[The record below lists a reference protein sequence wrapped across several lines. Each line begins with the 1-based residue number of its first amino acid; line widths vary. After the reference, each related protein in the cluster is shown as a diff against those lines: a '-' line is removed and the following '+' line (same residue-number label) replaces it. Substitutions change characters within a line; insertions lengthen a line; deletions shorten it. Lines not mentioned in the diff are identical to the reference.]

1 MNSYRLRPLSI
12 TAFSFV
18 AVFGLLVSAATADL
32 VISEIMYNP
41 PGLPED
47 VAAEFIEIHN
57 NSDADVDLQGYRID
71 AGVDFLFTES
81 VITAGGYIVVVADLS
96 VFESI
101 HPTATGVVGPW
112 TGKLKNSG
120 ERIRLV
126 DAAGKKVDEVNF
138 ADQGDWAIRARGP
151 SDRGHEGW
159 IWLAPHDGGGK
170 SLELINPEL
179 TNNNGQNWGSS
190 SEDGGSPGSA
200 NSVTSA
206 DIAPLISKFKHRPQ
220 IPGSG
225 DRVTVS
231 CEIKDEAPA
240 GQSKAR
246 LFWRVDGED
255 NFESLLM
262 EFDGSD
268 GFSAEIP
275 AHDDGDIIEFFV
287 EADDGVNSRSWPAEV
302 SGEGHQANAL
312 FQVDDSFD
320 SVGAGIPGRQPTY
333 YVILT
338 EEEREELEDI
348 GTSSSRSESNAQM
361 NATFVS
367 AESASIK
374 TLYCSSIRNRG
385 AGSRDGP
392 PNNHLLIFRN
402 DDKWKGVSSIKF
414 NCRYVHSQTTGAW
427 LFQLMGVEVPDTVA
441 VQLRING
448 EDLAQSGGPL
458 MYGSYAML
466 ETLGS
471 DFTAAHWPEDPNGN
485 LYQMR
490 DDEDNGEEGDLRYE
504 GEDADSYRNTYFKQ
518 TNSSEDDWGDLIAL
532 TDVLNNSPAESY
544 YEDVS
549 RHVDIDQWLTHIAI
563 DALLGNRE
571 GGLNDGKGDDYV
583 LYRGVV
589 DQRFRFVPHDLDT
602 LLRGGVTKNIW
613 GYAALDGLEE
623 FLSHPEII
631 PLYYAKYL
639 DLIERVYRPEIIQ
652 PVIDRA
658 VGGFIPDNTLQS
670 MKEYVPGRIADVLS
684 QIPRSYS
691 ATTDLPVSPEGYFRT
706 NTGAAR
712 FSGDFHAARIRSVL
726 INGAPAQLDARAG
739 RWQLQ
744 VDADGGDVIKPG
756 LNRIVVQ
763 FFSGRSGTGRMLHG
777 EYLDVWYNT
786 GSLTEVSGTLSGGA
800 AQGELHL
807 ITRDSYRPGTPM
819 LVKVDFRKIDGS
831 YAREIWDATAIL
843 NADSPGVSITPG
855 TVQLRNGV
863 GTALVTVGGGPGGE
877 PVVLL
882 PLGGVW
888 KYLDDGSDQ
897 GVSWRNSG
905 FDDSAWE
912 SGPAELGYG
921 DNDEVTEVGYGG
933 SRNNKHATTYFRAA
947 FEVEDA
953 SLLTGLDLRLLYDD
967 GAVVYLNGNEF
978 HRTSNMTSNMAYDEY
993 TVGGDDTPDEDEIF
1007 LISDLS
1013 SALLVDGTNTLAVE
1027 VKQGDEE
1034 SSDISFNLEL
1044 IAQVVGSGV
1053 DPGNFTLTASSNGQK
1068 VSKAIAS
1075 LGSSPLITEISGILT
1090 GAASTWSGVM
1100 RLTGDVTVPRGHVLT
1115 VEPGALLMLDGTIEA
1130 QSTAG
1135 TDLIVQGTIDCRGSE
1150 ERPITF
1156 TASEPDAPW
1165 GEILFDQSEGANFT
1179 FTNVHRAGHSPA
1191 GGHTDHGR
1199 VLRINGSTVNFN
1211 DCNVTDNRGKVGE
1224 SAASGESNSAMVFRR
1239 CHLARSVMGLETF
1252 DSDVLVEDSHITDM
1266 LGIYRED
1273 GETDDNDAIYLHG
1286 AGEGQGITLR
1296 NLVVA
1301 YMDDDGIDTLN
1312 ADVTMEE
1319 VISRNCGDKGASLF
1333 TKNITITGGLFVN
1346 NSIGISAKDDARVT
1360 LEFVTVANNELVGIQ
1375 AENKDGNDDPSFYT
1389 IRNSIIWGNPD
1400 AVRTDYDPEDIS
1412 MSYCDLEE
1420 PWEGLGNINS
1430 DPAFVAVNAGNF
1442 NLGAGSPAIEAGDPE
1457 EGSPDLGYFPFHP
1470 QEGTEVRWTPHGGPY
1485 HVIDNVTI
1493 PAGTA
1498 LVIEPGT
1505 SVYFDE
1511 DKKLTINGISKIVGT
1526 PTSRIQFSPVPGV
1539 AFVPDSAGNG
1549 SLPDGPPK
1557 SEGIKIIDSMDP
1569 NNRIAHIDI
1578 GHAQDREG
1586 AIGIIRSQCVVDD
1599 VRFYGT
1605 KIRIFYT
1612 ADASIILENCK
1623 FPDVFGP
1630 DEQADALD
1638 LDNISEQVKGEGEI
1652 PEGGR
1657 YIIRNNAFGIT
1668 KGHNDVV
1675 DVDSGKR
1682 PGPIAQIIGN
1692 TFTNTGD
1699 EHIDLGG
1706 DVFVAGNVFRNVFK
1720 DDETSDRGY
1729 ANAISTGDAGLGT
1742 TIVVV
1747 RNIFWDID
1755 HCINLKIDTA
1765 TIFENNTVY
1774 KIHPDF
1780 NDRFENPSVASVV
1793 NLFVPTD
1800 TDEDATHGDGAYV
1813 SGNLLM
1819 KIPRVFSG
1827 ADDAKEEP
1835 FPTTPLEFFDNLVD
1849 PVISDITVGQNHAD
1863 QTIYDL
1869 GGGNA
1874 NGVARFTDSERGDFT
1889 LAPGSPG
1896 IAGHPMGH
1904 DLGAMVREGIFISGE
1919 PPARTNLPNATLRVA
1934 GPGMWNYRW
1943 RINGGDWSD
1952 ELPIGNGF
1960 DPPNATVRSADIEF
1974 RDLDD
1979 GIYFVEV
1986 EGQTFAGDWQTEPTG
2001 SKTWTVNRALPASV
2015 VINEVLAVNDSAFE
2029 HEGTFPDVIEL
2040 YNPGTADYDL
2050 GGHWFSD
2057 DPDYP
2062 GKSIFTPGTIV
2073 PAGGYLLLFADN
2085 AATSG
2090 IHLGFTLDRSGEQLT
2105 LYQDGAVVDSV
2116 SFGIQAGDLSI
2127 GRTGHDREWALNRPS
2142 PGSRNIRQATGN
2154 PAGVRISEWFTN
2166 GQVRF
2171 TDEFIE
2177 LYNPDSLPVD
2187 ISGLFVTD
2195 NPNTARRLE
2204 EIPQFS
2210 YIAASGFAVIE
2221 PENFGLSSMLELIGI
2236 AGADG
2241 ELIDA
2246 VIYGVQTEDYSQTRN
2261 VPGDGAIGFSRVPTP
2276 GIRTPTAIENEELVS
2291 LLDSLRITEIM
2302 FNPPGG
2308 SDYEYIE
2315 LENIG
2320 NSTID
2325 LAGVRLTEGVS
2336 FMFPEVMLFAGE
2348 QILVVKNITAFEGR
2362 YGSGLNIA
2370 GEYTGKLDNAGE
2382 ALKLGFPEPYSAAIL
2397 RFEYSDNWHD
2407 ETDGGGRALEFIDT
2421 TAGARSYSDRK
2432 SWGQSPL
2439 LGSPGGIIIVDS
2451 FAQWAARE
2459 GIDGESKDPDG
2470 DGLRNVVEYAIGTDP
2485 RLASVLPSPQ
2495 TPDRMGNSGLM
2506 VWQVES
2512 DLRRTDVRLLFEYSD
2527 DLSSWEQI
2535 PGVVE
2540 NGALLVRYSI
2550 VLPLNQ
2556 GRKFCRLRVILE

>member
-12 TAFSFV
+12 SAFSFV
-18 AVFGLLVSAATADL
+18 AVLGLLVSESTANL

-57 NSDADVDLQGYRID
+57 NSDSAVDLQGYRID
-71 AGVDFLFTES
+71 AGVEFLFSGS
-81 VITAGGYIVVVADLS
+81 VIAAGGYIVVAADLS
-96 VFESI
+96 VFESN
-101 HPTATGVVGPW
+101 HPTVTGVVGPW
-112 TGKLKNSG
+112 TGKLKNSV

-126 DAAGKKVDEVNF
+126 DAGGKKVDEVKF
-138 ADQGDWAIRARGP
+138 ADQGDWAMRERGP
-151 SDRGHEGW
+151 IDRGHEGW

-190 SEDGGSPGSA
+190 SEDGGSPGSV
-200 NSVTSA
+200 NSVAST
-206 DIAPLISKFKHRPQ
+206 DIAPIISKFKHRPQ

-231 CEIKDEAPA
+231 CEIKDESPP
-240 GQSKAR
+240 GESTAR

-275 AHDDGDIIEFFV
+275 AHDDGVIVEFFV
-287 EADDGVNSRSWPAEV
+287 EVDDGVNSRSWPAAV
-302 SGEGHQANAL
+302 SGGGHQANAL
-312 FQVDDSFD
+312 YQVDDAFD
-320 SVGAGIPGRQPTY
+320 PEAARMPGRQPTY

-374 TLYCSSIRNRG
+374 TIYCSSIRNRG

-392 PNNHLLIFRN
+392 PNNHLVGFRS
-402 DDKWKGVSSIKF
+402 DEEWKGVRSIKF
-414 NCRYVHSQTTGAW
+414 NCRYVHSQTTGSW

-448 EDLAQSGGPL
+448 ENLAQSGGPL
-458 MYGSYAML
+458 MYGSYAMV

-485 LYQMR
+485 LYQVR
-490 DDEDNGEEGDLRYE
+490 DDEDTGEEGDLRYE
-504 GEDADSYRNTYFKQ
+504 GEDAGSYRNTYFKQ
-518 TNSSEDDWGDLIAL
+518 TNSSEDDWSDLIAL

-549 RHVDIDQWLTHIAI
+549 RYVDINQWLTHLAV
-563 DALLGNRE
+563 DGLLGNRE

-583 LYRGVV
+583 LYRGIV

-602 LLRGGVTKNIW
+602 LLRGGVAKNIW
-613 GYAALDGLEE
+613 GYADLDGLEK
-623 FLSHPEII
+623 FLNHPDII

-652 PVIDRA
+652 PVIERA
-658 VGGFIPDNTLQS
+658 VGGFISNNALQA
-670 MKEYVPGRIADVLS
+670 MKEYVPGRITAVLS

-691 ATTDLPVSPEGYFRT
+691 AASDLPVTQEGYSRT
-706 NTGAAR
+706 NTGAVR
-712 FSGDFHAARIRSVL
+712 FSGDFHAARVRSVL
-726 INGAPAQLDARAG
+726 INGTPAQLDARAG

-744 VDADGGDVIKPG
+744 VDADGGDVINPG

-763 FFSGRSGTGRMLHG
+763 FFSGRSGTGRIFHV

-786 GSLTEVSGTLSGGA
+786 GSVTEVSGTLSGGA
-800 AQGELHL
+800 AQGVLHL
-807 ITRDSYRPGTPM
+807 NSRDSYSPGTPL

-843 NADSPGVSITPG
+843 NADSPGVSIIPD

-863 GTALVTVGGGPGGE
+863 GTALITVGGGPGGE
-877 PVVLL
+877 PVILV

-897 GVSWRNSG
+897 GTAWRNSG
-905 FDDSAWE
+905 FDDSSWE

-921 DNDEVTEVGYGG
+921 DNDEETEVGYGG
-933 SRNNKHATTYFRAA
+933 SSNDKHATTYFRAD

-953 SLLTGLDLRLLYDD
+953 ALLTGLELRLLYDD
-967 GAVVYLNGNEF
+967 GAIVYLNGNEL
-978 HRTSNMTSNMAYDEY
+978 HRTSNMASNMAYDEY
-993 TVGGDDTPDEDEIF
+993 TVDGDDTPDEDRIF

-1013 SALLVDGTNTLAVE
+1013 SSLLVDGTNTLAVE

-1044 IAQVVGSGV
+1044 IAQAVGSGV
-1053 DPGNFTLTASSNGQK
+1053 DPGNFILTANSNGQRA
-1068 VSKAIAS
+1068 SKTITS
-1075 LGSSPLITEISGILT
+1075 LGFSPLITEISGDLT

-1100 RLTGDVTVPRGHVLT
+1100 RLTGDVTVPREHVLT
-1115 VEPGALLMLDGTIEA
+1115 VEPGTLVLLDGTIEA
-1130 QSTAG
+1130 QSTTG
-1135 TDLIVQGTIDCRGSE
+1135 TDLIIQGTIDCRGSE
-1150 ERPITF
+1150 EQPITF

-1165 GEILFDQSEGANFT
+1165 GQILFDQSEGANFT
-1179 FTNVHRAGHSPA
+1179 FTNIHRAGHSPG
-1191 GGHTDHGR
+1191 GGHTGHGR
-1199 VLRINGSTVNFN
+1199 VLRIIGSTVSFN
-1211 DCNVTDNRGKVGE
+1211 DCNITDNRGKVGE
-1224 SAASGESNSAMVFRR
+1224 SGASGGSNSAIILRR

-1252 DSDVLVEDSHITDM
+1252 DTDVLVEDCHFTDM

-1273 GETDDNDAIYLHG
+1273 GVTDDNDAIYLHG
-1286 AGEGQGITLR
+1286 AGEGQSITLR

-1301 YMDDDGIDTLN
+1301 YIDDDGIDTLD
-1312 ADVTMEE
+1312 ADVVLEE

-1333 TKNITITGGLFVN
+1333 TEDITITGGLFVN

-1360 LEFVTVANNELVGIQ
+1360 LKFVTVANNELVGIQ
-1375 AENKDGNDDPSFYT
+1375 AENKDGSDDPSFYT
-1389 IRNSIIWGNPD
+1389 ISNSIIWGNAD
-1400 AVRTDYDPEDIS
+1400 AIRTDYDPEDIS
-1412 MSYCDLEE
+1412 VSYCDLEE
-1420 PWEGLGNINS
+1420 PWDGSGNINS
-1430 DPAFVAVNAGNF
+1430 DPVFVAAGAGNF
-1442 NLGAGSPAIEAGDPE
+1442 KLSAGSPAIGAGDPE
-1457 EGSPDLGYFPFHP
+1457 DGSPDLGYFPFQP
-1470 QEGTEVRWTPHGGPY
+1470 QEGAEVRWTPRGGPY
-1485 HVIDNVTI
+1485 HVIDDVTI
-1493 PAGTA
+1493 PVGTA
-1498 LVIEPGT
+1498 LVVEPGT

-1511 DKKLTINGISKIVGT
+1511 DKKLRINGISQIVGT

-1539 AFVPDSAGNG
+1539 PFVPDSAGNG

-1557 SEGIKIIDSMDP
+1557 SEGIKIIDSMNP

-1612 ADASIILENCK
+1612 LDASIILENCR

-1630 DEQADALD
+1630 DEQADELD

-1657 YIIRNNAFGIT
+1657 YIIRNNTFGIT

-1675 DVDSGKR
+1675 DVDSGRR
-1682 PGPIAQIIGN
+1682 PGPIVQIIGN

-1742 TIVVV
+1742 TIVVA

-1755 HCINLKIDTA
+1755 HCINLKIDTS

-1800 TDEDATHGDGAYV
+1800 TDVDATHGDGAYV

-1819 KIPRVFSG
+1819 EIPRVFSG

-1849 PVISDITVGQNHAD
+1849 PVISDIAIGQNHGD

-1869 GGGNA
+1869 GSGNA
-1874 NGVARFTDSERGDFT
+1874 TGVARFMDAEMGNFA
-1889 LAPGSPG
+1889 LAPGSAG

-1919 PPARTNLPNATLRVA
+1919 PPARTSSPNATLRVA
-1934 GPGMWNYRW
+1934 GPGIWNYRW
-1943 RINGGDWSD
+1943 RVNGGDWSG

-1960 DPPNATVRSADIEF
+1960 DPPNATVRKADIELS
-1974 RDLDD
+1974 DLDD
-1979 GIYFVEV
+1979 GTYIVEV
-1986 EGQTFAGDWQTEPTG
+1986 EGQTFAGSWQAEPTV
-2001 SKTWTVNRALPASV
+2001 SKAWTVNRVLPASV
-2015 VINEVLAVNDSAFE
+2015 VINEVLAVNDAAFE
-2029 HEGTFPDVIEL
+2029 HEGTFPDLIEL
-2040 YNPGTADYDL
+2040 YNAGTVDYDL

-2057 DPDYP
+2057 DPDSP
-2062 GKSIFTPGTIV
+2062 GKAIFAPGTIV
-2073 PAGGYLLLFADN
+2073 PAGGYLLLFADD

-2090 IHLGFTLDRSGEQLT
+2090 IHLGFTLDRSGEQLA
-2105 LYQDGAVVDSV
+2105 LYRDGIAVDSV

-2127 GRTGHDREWALNRPS
+2127 GRVGHDGEWQLNQPT
-2142 PGSRNIRQATGN
+2142 PGFMNVRQPTGN
-2154 PAGVRISEWFTN
+2154 AAGVRISEWFAN
-2166 GQVRF
+2166 GQVALA
-2171 TDEFIE
+2171 DEFIE
-2177 LYNPDSLPVD
+2177 LYNPDSLPVE
-2187 ISGLFVTD
+2187 ISGMFLTD
-2195 NPNTARRLE
+2195 NPNTALRLE
-2204 EIPQFS
+2204 EIPQLS
-2210 YIAASGFAVIE
+2210 YIAASGFGVIE
-2221 PENFGLSSMLELIGI
+2221 PGDFGLSSTMELIGF

-2246 VIYGVQTEDYSQTRN
+2246 VIYGVQAEDYSQVRN
-2261 VPGDGAIGFSRVPTP
+2261 VSGDGEVGFSRVPTP
-2276 GIRTPTAIENEELVS
+2276 GISTPNATENEYLVS

-2315 LENIG
+2315 FENIG
-2320 NSTID
+2320 DSHIE
-2325 LAGVRLTEGVS
+2325 LAGVRLTAGVS
-2336 FMFPEVMLFAGE
+2336 FVFPEVMLSPGE
-2348 QILVVKNITAFEGR
+2348 QILVVKNSVAFEHR
-2362 YGSGLNIA
+2362 YGSGSRIV
-2370 GEYTGKLDNAGE
+2370 GEYAGKLDNDGE
-2382 ALKLGFPEPYSAAIL
+2382 TLRLELPEPYNVAIL
-2397 RFEYSDNWHD
+2397 RFEYSDNWYD
-2407 ETDGGGRALEFIDT
+2407 NADGGGVALQVIDPA
-2421 TAGARSYSDRK
+2421 AGVRSYQDRK
-2432 SWGQSPL
+2432 SWDQSDL
-2439 LGSPGGIIIVDS
+2439 LGSPGGTIIVDS

-2459 GIDGESKDPDG
+2459 GIEGESEDPDG
-2470 DGLRNVVEYAIGTDP
+2470 DGLGNVVEYAIGSAP
-2485 RLASVLPSPQ
+2485 LLPSALPAPQ
-2495 TPDRMGNSGLM
+2495 TPDRVGNSGLM
-2506 VWQVES
+2506 VWEVEA
-2512 DLRRTDVRLLFEYSD
+2512 DLRRVDVRLLFEYSD
-2527 DLSSWEQI
+2527 DLRSWEQI
-2535 PGVVE
+2535 PAAIQT
-2540 NGALLVRYSI
+2540 GAVSVRYSV
-2550 VLPLNQ
+2550 VLPLGQ
-2556 GRKFCRLRVILE
+2556 GRRFCRLRVILE